1 MFQPVGFVVLIAGIW
16 LYNDVIL
23 RPLFLKI
30 TGRSK
35 PKAASSSQEA
45 AEKPEEAEEK
55 FANESAGDKQMNVA
69 KG

>member
-55 FANESAGDKQMNVA
+55 PEEAGEKSEKA
-69 KG
+69 